1 MANNNTIIHKTA
13 KGKVVDM
20 DKLLNQNELT
30 LAVGNT
36 NTNARGD
43 QIGAGGQIIRKRE
56 EFSNEGHVRA
66 ESRTFKTVK
75 PTDQPVSIP
84 DPAPV
89 IKPEPVVKESKKS
102 TSTPTDG
109 DA

>member
-30 LAVGNT
+30 IAVGNT

-43 QIGAGGQIIRKRE
+43 ELGPGGQIIRKRE
-56 EFSNEGHVRA
+56 EISREGHVRA
-66 ESRTFKTVK
+66 ESNTTFKTVK
-75 PTDQPVSIP
+75 PA
-84 DPAPV
+84 APV
-89 IKPEPVVKESKKS
+89 APAIQPPITQVKETKKPAA
-102 TSTPTDG
+102 TEG